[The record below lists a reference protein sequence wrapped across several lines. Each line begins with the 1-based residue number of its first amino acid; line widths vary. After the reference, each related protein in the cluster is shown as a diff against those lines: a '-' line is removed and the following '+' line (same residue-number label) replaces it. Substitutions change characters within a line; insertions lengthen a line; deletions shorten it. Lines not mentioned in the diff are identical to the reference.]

1 MPPLIKRLVLLGA
14 LGTIGFVAF
23 WTLGVFQPIHV
34 ALRPAPTLIVLGA
47 AQYNGKPSPLFK
59 RRLDHALELYRQGGV
74 KHIVVS
80 GGIGTGDHFS
90 EGGVGKSYLESRG
103 VPARVVLAECSSRTT
118 VQNLENSRAL
128 LSSPDAPITLVTD
141 DVHAPRALSIAQNLG
156 LHADV
161 SPAPL
166 IIRTEQGREY
176 RNRERVLLVVQKIF
190 GNDAMR

>member
-1 MPPLIKRLVLLGA
+1 MPRLIRRLVLLGM
-14 LGTIGFVAF
+14 LGAMGFITF
-23 WTLGVFQPIHV
+23 WTLNVFQPLHV

-59 RRLDHALELYRQGGV
+59 RRLDHALELYREGGV
-74 KHIVVS
+74 KHIIVS

-103 VPARVVLAECSSRTT
+103 VPAWVVLAERSSRTT

-141 DVHAPRALSIAQNLG
+141 EVHAPRALSIAQNLG

-166 IIRTEQGREY
+166 VIRTEQGREY
-176 RNRERVLLVVQKIF
+176 RVRERVLLVVQKIF